1 MAGDEANTGA
11 SAEPHGETGV
21 GADRSG
27 DPALVF
33 DGVTHRYAR
42 GAGEALSGVSLRI
55 ARGERVALLGP
66 NGSGKSTLLK
76 LASTAMPVRA
86 GRVLVFG
93 ASASMPG
100 GVRRIRSETGVV
112 FQSPSLDPLL
122 TVKENLR
129 VHAALFALRGSARRE
144 RTASLLEQFSLADR
158 AGDRVGTLSGGLARR
173 ADLARALL
181 HEPDLLLL
189 DEATAGLD
197 LASRNAFWDALF
209 APGADGSQRTIV
221 FSTHQIDEAER
232 ADRVVMVHDG
242 RIVADA
248 TPEAL
253 AKQAGERT
261 LGSEDP
267 RAGGVLEA
275 SGVEFVRTGE
285 RIVVRGED
293 AIGRAADALVGA
305 GVGFS
310 VHRPTLADAYLA
322 ITGEP
327 LTGERQ
333 AGEATDPKA
342 AEAQSNDNA
351 DDGVEAIEAG
361 EFVPASVAAEPAD
374 LPGASGAVI
383 PPSAGLGGAIR
394 ALASREF
401 LRLCRQPS
409 RIVGTLGTVAIVW
422 LVLGGG
428 FARAA
433 VGSDAGY
440 VAWLLPGM
448 VSMAALFTAV
458 FGAITLIEDR
468 KEGFLQAALV
478 SPAPRAGIAGAK
490 IIAGGFL
497 ALVQAG
503 AVLAAA
509 PLVGVHPSGAGIA
522 GALIASACIAAGVLG
537 VGTALA
543 WRVGSVAG
551 FHGLMNLVLM
561 PMWLLSGSVFPAS
574 EAAGW
579 MRVVIAINPLSW
591 PTDALRG
598 SVLGEAAGV
607 FAWAG
612 ATAFAVGGV
621 AIAIIASRRAT

>member
-1 MAGDEANTGA
+1 MPDAEANTD
-11 SAEPHGETGV
+11 SGETPV
-21 GADRSG
+21 RTEEASEFQHPDA
-27 DPALVF
+27 PALSF
-33 DGVTHRYAR
+33 EAVTHRYAKR
-42 GAGEALSGVSLRI
+42 SGDALAGVTLQI

-86 GRVLVFG
+86 GRVLVLG
-93 ASASMPG
+93 ASVTTPG
-100 GVRRIRSETGVV
+100 GVRRIRAETGTV

-129 VHAALFALRGSARRE
+129 VHAALFAIRGSERRE
-144 RTASLLEQFSLADR
+144 RIASLLEQFAIADR
-158 AGDRVGTLSGGLARR
+158 AHDRVATLSGGLARR
-173 ADLARALL
+173 VDLARALL
-181 HEPDLLLL
+181 HGPDLLLL

-197 LASRNAFWDALF
+197 LASRNAFWEALLG
-209 APGADGSQRTIV
+209 PDSEGSERTIV

-232 ADRVVMVHDG
+232 ADRVVMVHGG
-242 RIVADA
+242 RIVADG
-248 TPEAL
+248 TPDDL
-253 AKQAGERT
+253 AARAGERT
-261 LGSEDP
+261 LCSDDP
-267 RAGGVLEA
+267 RAAGVL
-275 SGVEFVRTGE
+275 
-285 RIVVRGED
+285 D
-293 AIGRAADALVGA
+293 GA
-305 GVGFS
+305 GVGYAPTDAGVVVRGDEAIEKAAGLLVQGGVGFE
-310 VHRPTLADAYLA
+310 VRRPTLADAYLA

-327 LTGERQ
+327 LTGEARTSEAEDESTGEMAAQRQ
-333 AGEATDPKA
+333 ER
-342 AEAQSNDNA
+342 E
-351 DDGVEAIEAG
+351 EAG
-361 EFVPASVAAEPAD
+361 EDAVFVPAVVPAEPAD

-383 PPSAGLGGAIR
+383 PPSAGLAGALR
-394 ALASREF
+394 ALSSREF
-401 LRLCRQPS
+401 LRLFRQPS

-433 VGSDAGY
+433 VGTDAGY

-490 IIAGGFL
+490 IIAGGLL
-497 ALVQAG
+497 ALIQAG
-503 AVLAAA
+503 AVLLAG
-509 PLVGVHPSGAGIA
+509 PLVGVELTGAGIA
-522 GALIASACIAAGVLG
+522 GAMVASACIAAGVLG

-598 SVLGEAAGV
+598 SVLGEPAGV

-612 ATAFAVGGV
+612 AAAFGVGGV

>member
-1 MAGDEANTGA
+1 MADAEANTD
-11 SAEPHGETGV
+11 SAETPVH
-21 GADRSG
+21 ADEAPESQRPG
-27 DPALVF
+27 PPALSF
-33 DGVTHRYAR
+33 EGVTHRYAKR
-42 GAGEALSGVSLRI
+42 SGDALAGVSLQI

-86 GRVLVFG
+86 GRVLVLG
-93 ASASMPG
+93 ASVTMPG
-100 GVRRIRSETGVV
+100 GVRRIRAETGVV

-129 VHAALFALRGSARRE
+129 VHAALFAIRGSERRE
-144 RTASLLEQFSLADR
+144 RIASLLEQFAIADR
-158 AGDRVGTLSGGLARR
+158 AHDRVGTLSGGLARR

-181 HEPDLLLL
+181 HGPDLLLL

-197 LASRNAFWDALF
+197 LASRNAFWDALLG
-209 APGADGSQRTIV
+209 PESEGSERTIV
-221 FSTHQIDEAER
+221 FSTHLIDEAER
-232 ADRVVMVHDG
+232 ADRVVMVHEG
-242 RIVADA
+242 RIVADG
-248 TPEAL
+248 TPEDL
-253 AKQAGERT
+253 ASRAGERT
-261 LGSEDP
+261 LCSEDP
-267 RAGGVLEA
+267 RASGVL
-275 SGVEFVRTGE
+275 
-285 RIVVRGED
+285 D
-293 AIGRAADALVGA
+293 GA
-305 GVGFS
+305 GVGVVPTDAGVVVRGDEAIEKAAGLLVQGGVGFE
-310 VHRPTLADAYLA
+310 VRRPTLADAYLA

-327 LTGERQ
+327 LTGEVRTD
-333 AGEATDPKA
+333 EAENEST
-342 AEAQSNDNA
+342 AQPQ
-351 DDGVEAIEAG
+351 EREEAG
-361 EFVPASVAAEPAD
+361 EDAVFVPAVVPAEPAD

-383 PPSAGLGGAIR
+383 PPSAGLAGAIR
-394 ALASREF
+394 ALSSREF
-401 LRLCRQPS
+401 LRLFRQPS

-433 VGSDAGY
+433 VGTDAGY

-490 IIAGGFL
+490 IIAGGLL
-497 ALVQAG
+497 ALIQAG
-503 AVLAAA
+503 AVLFAG
-509 PLVGVHPSGAGIA
+509 PLVGVELTGAGIA
-522 GALIASACIAAGVLG
+522 GAMVASACIAAGVLG

-598 SVLGEAAGV
+598 SVLGEPAGV

-612 ATAFAVGGV
+612 AAAFGVGGV